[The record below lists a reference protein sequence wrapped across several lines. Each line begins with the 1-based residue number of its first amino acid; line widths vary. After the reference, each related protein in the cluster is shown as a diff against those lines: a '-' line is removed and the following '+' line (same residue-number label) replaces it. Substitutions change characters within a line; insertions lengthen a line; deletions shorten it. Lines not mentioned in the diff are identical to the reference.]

1 MSRHVAKLNVACL
14 LAALAASAAIA
25 QEADQ
30 QPEAEP
36 DSEPVPEILPVDD
49 VPALA
54 TAEEAAV
61 AEDLEAVEEIIVI
74 APRPGSRR
82 GPIAFDD
89 PERARLLREL
99 YQSREDQ
106 EELARLAALADEQD
120 RRIRLGYNPDL
131 ERPPSLDEQ
140 MATPQRE
147 TTQPATIFTIQ
158 F

>member
-1 MSRHVAKLNVACL
+1 MPSDVSRLTLTCL
-14 LAALAASAAIA
+14 LAGVLALPVIA
-25 QEADQ
+25 QEA
-30 QPEAEP
+30 E
-36 DSEPVPEILPVDD
+36 EPVELEPEILPLDEGSI
-49 VPALA
+49 PAA
-54 TAEEAAV
+54 
-61 AEDLEAVEEIIVI
+61 AEDDADETVEEIIVI

-131 ERPPSLDEQ
+131 ERPPSLDER

-158 F
+158 W